1 MGLDLLM
8 GRFLDPSYG
17 MALTALGTWFIVEE
31 AILDFYSSRMTNKS
45 IRMIKVWRSATFTTD
60 LKW

>member
-1 MGLDLLM
+1 M

-31 AILDFYSSRMTNKS
+31 AIVDFYSSRMTNKS
-45 IRMIKVWRSATFTTD
+45 IRMIKVWRSVTFTTD